1 MRRAAGIFLSSF
13 ATLLVIVLPG
23 VPHHH
28 HGDLECMIQERC
40 DFHQVYNDEHT
51 AHHADSA
58 DSGENPS
65 CIKNIKALLIKSSAF
80 DDVDDD
86 SCPISVLSLLSGVS
100 LIDIISCE
108 TFDNDSYEDTYK
120 SFSGGAIRLLRSPP
134 RFVS

>member
-28 HGDLECMIQERC
+28 HGDLECMIAERC
-40 DFHQVYNDEHT
+40 EFHQVYNDEHT

-65 CIKNIKALLIKSSAF
+65 CIKNIKALLIKSNAF
-80 DDVDDD
+80 DDVDDEIC
-86 SCPISVLSLLSGVS
+86 STPVLSLLFGVS
-100 LIDIISCE
+100 LSDIIGCE
-108 TFDNDSYEDTYK
+108 TFAGDSYEDTYK

-134 RFVS
+134 CFVS